1 MSVSGDEGVAMDD
14 ERDLIPRNGA
24 VAFVAS
30 MAAAGVRHV
39 FGNPGTTE
47 QSFLQALA
55 GRTDMEFVLSLHE
68 SVAVGAAEGFARVS
82 GSVAAVQLHS
92 ACGLGNAM
100 GMINNAM
107 VGHTPMVIYVGVTGR
122 TVAHTEPIL
131 GGDIVAMAAPATK
144 WAWEI
149 RSAKEIPTVVARAFK
164 IAASAPAG
172 PVVLAVPN
180 DVMEEPCSEPIVAP
194 SLVHGR
200 TRPEAGL
207 IQEIADAVI
216 AADNPVILIGDGVA
230 GSGAGEQAA
239 QLAGLIGAPIYG
251 AYLTESVLPSECL
264 MDAGPL
270 PLFDSARARS
280 TLGEHDLVLAIGTG
294 LLRSVFPSPG
304 PPLGHD
310 ANVIHIGADPWELGK
325 NQSCLAVLGDEK
337 TTLQELLTALDD
349 SFGDMGRDKATER
362 TAGVAATIGA
372 RRRRERKEATALS
385 ARHGFS
391 SDVVIATV
399 AAAIPERSIVVDES
413 VSAMASVK
421 RWIDSP
427 PGRWFRSRG
436 GGLGAGMTLP
446 IGAALAAP
454 DHPVVA
460 IVGDG
465 SMMYTSSAIWT
476 AVCHRLPIL
485 WIVLDNGGYRILEEN
500 ARKFSSAGASEE
512 RMIGTDLSPR
522 IALAEL
528 AGALGLACHHNVGDT
543 SELRVALE
551 TSLKC
556 LWESGPALIQARVD
570 G

>member
-180 DVMEEPCSEPIVAP
+180 DVMEEPCS
-194 SLVHGR
+194 
-200 TRPEAGL
+200 
-207 IQEIADAVI
+207 
-216 AADNPVILIGDGVA
+216 
-230 GSGAGEQAA
+230 
-239 QLAGLIGAPIYG
+239 
-251 AYLTESVLPSECL
+251 
-264 MDAGPL
+264 
-270 PLFDSARARS
+270 
-280 TLGEHDLVLAIGTG
+280 
-294 LLRSVFPSPG
+294 
-304 PPLGHD
+304 
-310 ANVIHIGADPWELGK
+310 
-325 NQSCLAVLGDEK
+325 
-337 TTLQELLTALDD
+337 
-349 SFGDMGRDKATER
+349 
-362 TAGVAATIGA
+362 
-372 RRRRERKEATALS
+372 
-385 ARHGFS
+385 
-391 SDVVIATV
+391 
-399 AAAIPERSIVVDES
+399 
-413 VSAMASVK
+413 
-421 RWIDSP
+421 
-427 PGRWFRSRG
+427 
-436 GGLGAGMTLP
+436 
-446 IGAALAAP
+446 
-454 DHPVVA
+454 
-460 IVGDG
+460 
-465 SMMYTSSAIWT
+465 
-476 AVCHRLPIL
+476 
-485 WIVLDNGGYRILEEN
+485 
-500 ARKFSSAGASEE
+500 
-512 RMIGTDLSPR
+512 
-522 IALAEL
+522 
-528 AGALGLACHHNVGDT
+528 
-543 SELRVALE
+543 
-551 TSLKC
+551 
-556 LWESGPALIQARVD
+556 
-570 G
+570 